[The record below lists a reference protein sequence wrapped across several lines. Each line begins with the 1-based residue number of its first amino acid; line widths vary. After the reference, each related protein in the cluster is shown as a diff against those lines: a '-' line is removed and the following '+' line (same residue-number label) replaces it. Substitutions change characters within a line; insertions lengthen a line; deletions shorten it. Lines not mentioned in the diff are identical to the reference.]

1 MNSICPLDSI
11 YSGEAALTSLPP
23 KSSNDEQ
30 DDRRRDCDDDDDGED
45 WDREVESIL
54 SSLHTE
60 KEEEEE
66 EDTDDKDR
74 LEYVD
79 APLFLGLMKIL
90 VNEISVDDD
99 DGGGEMSLRN
109 TKVDYEGLMESVA
122 AADVEVP
129 EVTW

>member
-23 KSSNDEQ
+23 KSSNDVQ
-30 DDRRRDCDDDDDGED
+30 DDRRTDSDDDDDGED

-60 KEEEEE
+60 KEEEEK
-66 EDTDDKDR
+66 DTDEKDG

-90 VNEISVDDD
+90 VNDTLVDDDD
-99 DGGGEMSLRN
+99 DGGGMSLRN